1 MHQGDDA
8 TKLVLP
14 MPRQVEQW
22 NCGVSNSTTMPATNK
37 TRGMCVSGGG
47 DIDISG
53 GA

>member
-1 MHQGDDA
+1 MHQDDDA

-22 NCGVSNSTTMPATNK
+22 NCGVSNSTTTPATNR
-37 TRGMCVSGGG
+37 TREMRVSGGG
-47 DIDISG
+47 DIYIGG